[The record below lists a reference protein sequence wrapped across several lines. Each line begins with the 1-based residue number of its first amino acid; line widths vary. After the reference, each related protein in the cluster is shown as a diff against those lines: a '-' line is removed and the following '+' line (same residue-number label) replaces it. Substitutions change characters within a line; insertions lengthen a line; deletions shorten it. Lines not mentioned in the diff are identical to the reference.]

1 MDFIDKFRSALP
13 EEINFDDL
21 YDLAPADLWKSD
33 PRKAG
38 IIALERADVFDKD
51 EYLLEYDDIQIA
63 NINPIEH
70 WVMHGI
76 DEDRD
81 FFLKIK

>member
-33 PRKAG
+33 ARKAG
-38 IIALERADVFDKD
+38 VIALVK
-51 EYLLEYDDIQIA
+51 Y
-63 NINPIEH
+63 N
-70 WVMHGI
+70 
-76 DEDRD
+76 
-81 FFLKIK
+81 